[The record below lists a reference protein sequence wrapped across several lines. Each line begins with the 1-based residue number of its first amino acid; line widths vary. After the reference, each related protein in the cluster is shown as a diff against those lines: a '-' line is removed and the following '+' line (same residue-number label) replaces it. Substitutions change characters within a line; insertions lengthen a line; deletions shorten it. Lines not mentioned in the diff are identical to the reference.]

1 MQIALHNKQLLKLV
15 VHHLGDLAE
24 QFLFVGG
31 SIVGLLL
38 TEEISLDVRATYDV
52 DCVVDVVSL
61 SAYHQIEK
69 RLRQKGFKQCL
80 AVTSPICRWQLD
92 ELVLDVVPTDERI
105 LGFSNRWY
113 KEALLYANAYR
124 LDEETSIQLISAP
137 YFIATKWEAFQNR
150 GKGDYLSGHDLEDII
165 TVIDGCSDIV
175 KDMMSCEQSLQA
187 YLAKVFSSLL
197 SDEDFLAALPG
208 HLNSQLLVVRLPIV
222 TARLKQIAQLI

>member
-69 RLRQKGFKQCL
+69 QLRQKGFKQCL
-80 AVTSPICRWQLD
+80 NVASPICRWQLD
-92 ELVLDVVPTDERI
+92 ELVLDVVPTDEHI
-105 LGFSNRWY
+105 LGFGNRWY
-113 KEALLYANAYR
+113 KEALLHANVYP
-124 LDEETSIQLISAP
+124 LDEVTSIQLISAP

-150 GKGDYLSGHDLEDII
+150 GQGDYLSGHDLEDII
-165 TVIDGCSDIV
+165 TVIDGCPGIV
-175 KDMMSCEQSLQA
+175 EEMMFCERTLQA
-187 YLAKVFSSLL
+187 YLAEVFSGLL
-197 SDEDFLAALPG
+197 NDEDFLDALPG
-208 HLNSQLLVVRLPIV
+208 HLNSHLLAVRLPIV
-222 TARLKQIAQLI
+222 TARLKKIAQLV